1 MYKTQ
6 KEQLLKSYVVGYDIT
21 NIKGSQFHTYSA
33 NESENSQNDL

>member
-21 NIKGSQFHTYSA
+21 NIKGSQFHT
-33 NESENSQNDL
+33 